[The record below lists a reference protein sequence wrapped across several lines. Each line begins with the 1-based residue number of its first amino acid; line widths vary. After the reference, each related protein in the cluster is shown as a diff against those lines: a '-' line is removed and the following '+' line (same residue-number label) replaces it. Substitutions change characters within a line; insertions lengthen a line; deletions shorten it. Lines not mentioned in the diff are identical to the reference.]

1 MPKLKLQYFAHLIR
15 RTNSL
20 EKTLMLGKIEGKRRR
35 WWQRMEWLDDITD
48 SADMNL
54 SKLLKIVKDRE
65 AWCAAV
71 HGVANIQTQVSLTSI
86 SRSFETD
93 IMIPSIQRSMLL
105 SSSNSSQDL
114 SCALLAALP
123 WPSVLCRLHSV
134 RYCRQRWWRCS
145 DPYLKQQDCINGLA
159 QCLHNISLKK

>member
-1 MPKLKLQYFAHLIR
+1 
-15 RTNSL
+15 
-20 EKTLMLGKIEGKRRR
+20 
-35 WWQRMEWLDDITD
+35 MEWLDDITD

-123 WPSVLCRLHSV
+123 
-134 RYCRQRWWRCS
+134 
-145 DPYLKQQDCINGLA
+145 
-159 QCLHNISLKK
+159 